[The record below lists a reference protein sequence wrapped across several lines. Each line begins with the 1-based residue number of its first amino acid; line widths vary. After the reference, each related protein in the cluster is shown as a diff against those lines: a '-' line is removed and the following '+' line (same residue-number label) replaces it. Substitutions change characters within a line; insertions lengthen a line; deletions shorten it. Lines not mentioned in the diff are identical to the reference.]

1 MDHFINDFGDNI
13 IVILYYNVYIYEYD
27 LAIDDVYFHIRNNSN
42 ITTSPIYNKNNTELL
57 SFNNK
62 TSYYNILVSIKNYLL
77 KKNRINYYSSYMIQK
92 FSDNLE
98 DFIITDKLV
107 KNINFD
113 NIIFIKNNDNI
124 TITN

>member
-1 MDHFINDFGDNI
+1 M
-13 IVILYYNVYIYEYD
+13 
-27 LAIDDVYFHIRNNSN
+27 
-42 ITTSPIYNKNNTELL
+42 
-57 SFNNK
+57 
-62 TSYYNILVSIKNYLL
+62 IKN
-77 KKNRINYYSSYMIQK
+77 

>member
-1 MDHFINDFGDNI
+1 MDYYINDFGDNI

-77 KKNRINYYSSYMIQK
+77 KKIE
-92 FSDNLE
+92 L
-98 DFIITDKLV
+98 IIIPV
-107 KNINFD
+107 I
-113 NIIFIKNNDNI
+113 
-124 TITN
+124 